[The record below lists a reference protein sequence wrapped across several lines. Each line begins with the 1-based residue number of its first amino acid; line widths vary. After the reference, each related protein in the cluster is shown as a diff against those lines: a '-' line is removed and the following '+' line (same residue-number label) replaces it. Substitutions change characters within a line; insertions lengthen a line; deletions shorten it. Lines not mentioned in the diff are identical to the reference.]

1 MFGAVIITFVIT
13 TLAIFVLLLRDN
25 EKKQHVERE
34 RLRRSNE
41 SLNSRI
47 AEMIRQENS
56 RRETDAYNRGLYDG
70 RTTDTLYRKMLTK
83 YSSGEQ
89 ATVMMYG
96 EEESIR
102 RK

>member
-13 TLAIFVLLLRDN
+13 TLAIFVLQLRDS
-25 EKKQHVERE
+25 EKKQYAEKE

-41 SLNSRI
+41 SLNNRI

-70 RTTDTLYRKMLTK
+70 RTTDTLYRRMLAK
-83 YSSGEQ
+83 YSSGDQ

-96 EEESIR
+96 EDGMKR
-102 RK
+102 TK